1 MEHEKLYPKPS
12 KIEATA
18 EESLKLI
25 STALEKL
32 TVTQTTQAWSRPL
45 KAPDVFKPEAP
56 DHELRGWSDW
66 KFSFCN
72 YVRGIDPG
80 LAAAMEVVEGE
91 LNADYALDDMTEET
105 QGMAI
110 RLYSLLTSY
119 MRQRPLKLVRHMKQE
134 NGFVAWQTL
143 LKEMQPAT
151 RARSLALLTQ
161 LSIKSSVCRR
171 KDVERTTSTVRSYS
185 G

>member
-91 LNADYALDDMTEET
+91 LNADYALDDMTEEM